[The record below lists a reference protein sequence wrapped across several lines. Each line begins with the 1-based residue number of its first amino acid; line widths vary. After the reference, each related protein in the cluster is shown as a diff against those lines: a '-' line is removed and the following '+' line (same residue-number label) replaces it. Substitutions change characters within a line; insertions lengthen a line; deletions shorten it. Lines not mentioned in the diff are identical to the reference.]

1 MIYKKSWKYILIKDN
16 YSDFYR
22 LKALKNF
29 LDVKRGDLGGY
40 VEGYHNLSQSGDY
53 WIYDI

>member
-40 VEGYHNLSQSGDY
+40 VEGYYNLSQSGDC